1 MRLSTFGQMAGVAS
15 LAACSPNTDRPA
27 AAPADAIQVEPTA
40 SPQTDMPTPAAAATA
55 PAPAPV
61 QSAAPRTSEP
71 QSAQSAQSAQTM
83 SLAGWTGQW
92 FGPEGLSLAIQPAGP
107 GRVRI
112 NLKDSLDSSAQYI
125 GDVNRDSISFERRGV
140 TETLRRGTGSETGF
154 SFLRSRKD
162 CLIVRTN
169 QEGYCRAAPA
179 QPNTALASWVGR
191 WQGPEGLFL
200 DIQPGASPDQVRLT
214 VKDNLDSQDR
224 YIGRVSGSTIRFER
238 RGKTETIR
246 KGSGAETGFSFLR
259 SRQDCV
265 IVVAG
270 QEGYCRPA

>member
-1 MRLSTFGQMAGVAS
+1 MRLSTFGLMVGAAS
-15 LAACSPNTDRPA
+15 LAACSPTTDRPA
-27 AAPADAIQVEPTA
+27 AAPADAVQVETAA
-40 SPQTDMPTPAAAATA
+40 SPQAAMPPPAAAATA
-55 PAPAPV
+55 PALA
-61 QSAAPRTSEP
+61 QSAAP
-71 QSAQSAQSAQTM
+71 QTPASQPATPM
-83 SLAGWTGQW
+83 SLSGWTGQW
-92 FGPEGLSLAIQPAGP
+92 FGPEGLRLAIQPDGP

-112 NLKDSLDSSAQYI
+112 NLKDSLDSSAQYV
-125 GDVNRDSISFERRGV
+125 GNVNRDSISFERRGV

-154 SFLRSRKD
+154 SFLRSRTD

-169 QEGYCRAAPA
+169 KEGYCRPAAA
-179 QPNTALASWVGR
+179 QTNTALASWVGR

-200 DIQPGASPDQVRLT
+200 DVQPGASGDQVRLT
-214 VKDNLDSQDR
+214 VKDNLDSQER
-224 YIGRVSGSTIRFER
+224 YTGQLDGSTIRFER